1 MAKKSKSSKLPIINE
16 DILESQQSENSKSI
30 LMTNKDNDLSKN
42 EEIEVGPSNNDDHI
56 PVAVK
61 KVEQSKLPLIPS
73 FYEGLKYVQDN

>member
-42 EEIEVGPSNNDDHI
+42 EEIVVGPSNNDDHI